1 MTVSHLKKSMDAR
14 FRWVDTRFRAIDRRF
29 ERIDRRFERIDR
41 RFEQIDRR
49 FEDVNQRFEDV
60 NRRFDE
66 LRVEIREGEE
76 RTRRHFD
83 VVAESLHDDM
93 RIFAEAIGIQSER
106 LGDHETRLRRL
117 EQRRS

>member
-14 FRWVDTRFRAIDRRF
+14 FRWVETRFRA
-29 ERIDRRFERIDR
+29 IDR

-49 FEDVNQRFEDV
+49 FEDVNQRFEYV